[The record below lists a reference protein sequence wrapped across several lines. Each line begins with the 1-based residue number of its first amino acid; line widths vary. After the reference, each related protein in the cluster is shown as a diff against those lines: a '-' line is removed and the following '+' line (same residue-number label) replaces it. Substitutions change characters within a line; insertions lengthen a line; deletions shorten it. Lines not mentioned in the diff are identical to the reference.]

1 MINKYVLFTISTDT
15 TNSSDDIKVASDVSS
30 MFNLIGCP
38 LLLACMCIERYL
50 AAAKPMVY
58 LKMKRWEY
66 RVAVSVVVW
75 LITLSFCLATGKC

>member
-1 MINKYVLFTISTDT
+1 MINVFFFTISTDT
-15 TNSSDDIKVASDVSS
+15 TDPYEDINVTNDVFS

-58 LKMKRWEY
+58 LKVKRWEY
-66 RVAVSVVVW
+66 RIAVSAVVW
-75 LITLSFCLATGKC
+75 LITLSFCLVTGKC